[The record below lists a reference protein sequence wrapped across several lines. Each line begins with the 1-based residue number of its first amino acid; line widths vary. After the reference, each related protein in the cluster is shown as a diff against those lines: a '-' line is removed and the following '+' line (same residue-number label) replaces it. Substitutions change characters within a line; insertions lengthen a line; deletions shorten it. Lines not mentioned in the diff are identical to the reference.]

1 MPLRVEAVDVQHSN
15 QVALL
20 RGPLVRFAVQ
30 GSQPAFEKADLMRA
44 RATSSAGDWAATAA
58 DGTDVV
64 MRPFMNIQE
73 EPCITY
79 VKVKS

>member
-20 RGPLVRFAVQ
+20 RGPLVLFAVQ

-58 DGTDVV
+58 DGPDLV

-73 EPCITY
+73 EPYITY